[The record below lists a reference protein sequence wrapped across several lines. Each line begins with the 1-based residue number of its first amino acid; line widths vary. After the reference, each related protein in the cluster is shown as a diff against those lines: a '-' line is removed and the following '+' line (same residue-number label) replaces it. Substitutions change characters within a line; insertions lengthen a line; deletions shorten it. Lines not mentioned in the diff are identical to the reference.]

1 MITAIEEGR
10 NKRCVTNT
18 RIKIAYLTYLFSVHA
33 SGYNQFRKS
42 LNYSGISLDKVLY
55 LMKDSFRL
63 KGGNG
68 LFPIEINK

>member
-1 MITAIEEGR
+1 MMTAIEEGR

-18 RIKIAYLTYLFSVHA
+18 RIKIAYLNLFNVHA

-55 LMKDSFRL
+55 LIKDSFRL

-68 LFPIEINK
+68 LFPIEINT